1 MHFVFPFEM
10 DEIGP
15 DLDLVPIAARRA
27 LDHAG
32 VHLPLEGWRSLP
44 LDLRQRILRAGSS
57 EDVDVTLV
65 ATITSQAV
73 PSARLVEP
81 VFDPKPQSLP
91 EGLPADAGVDQ
102 QLWASLGGLGR
113 FALVHAA
120 RRAEKRSD
128 PGILATAIDAL
139 SARSTMPSPDLKRV
153 VPEVVEVVAKPPQL
167 STHIGPTGDVRMV
180 DVGDKPTTRRLAVAT
195 ARVRMRAETIERLSR
210 GDTPKGEVLAT
221 ARIAGI
227 MAAKRTPD
235 IIPMCHGIALS
246 HVEVQIEIDKP
257 ASMVR
262 ITART
267 EAMDRTGVEM
277 EAMVAA
283 SIAALTMYDMLKGI
297 DREMVVEEV
306 LLVEK
311 SGGRSGHFRRST

>member
-1 MHFVFPFEM
+1 M

-15 DLDLVPIAARRA
+15 DLDLVPLAARRA

-44 LDLRQRILRAGSS
+44 LELRQRILQAGAV
-57 EDVDVTLV
+57 EDVDATLV
-65 ATITSQAV
+65 ATIAAQAV

-81 VFDPKPQSLP
+81 VFDPTRLRLP
-91 EGLPADAGVDQ
+91 EGLSPEAGVDQ
-102 QLWASLGGLGR
+102 PLWSSLSGLAR
-113 FALVHAA
+113 FALAHAA
-120 RRAEKRSD
+120 KRAERRGD
-128 PGILATAIDAL
+128 PGILTTAVEL
-139 SARSTMPSPDLKRV
+139 LTSRSTMPSPDLGHV
-153 VPEVVEVVAKPPQL
+153 APEPPPAPQPPQL

-180 DVGDKPTTRRLAVAT
+180 DVADKQPTRRLAVAT
-195 ARVRMRAETIERLSR
+195 SRVRMRAETIERLLR

-257 ASMVR
+257 SSTVG
-262 ITART
+262 ITARA
-267 EAMDRTGVEM
+267 EAIDRTGVEM

-297 DREMVVEEV
+297 DREMVVEQV
-306 LLVEK
+306 MLVEK

>member
-1 MHFVFPFEM
+1 MELVFPFET

-15 DLDLVPIAARRA
+15 SLDLVPLAARRA

-32 VHLPLEGWRSLP
+32 VHLSLDGWRSLP
-44 LDLRQRILRAGSS
+44 LELRQRITHAGTF
-57 EDVDVTLV
+57 EDVDATLV
-65 ATITSQAV
+65 ATIAAQAV

-81 VFDPKPQSLP
+81 AADPTPERLP
-91 EGLPADAGVDQ
+91 DNVPSDAGIDSA
-102 QLWASLGGLGR
+102 LWATLGGLSR
-113 FALVHAA
+113 FALAHAA
-120 RRAEKRSD
+120 KRAAKRGD
-128 PGILATAIDAL
+128 PGILTTAIEVL
-139 SARSTMPSPDLKRV
+139 TSRSTLPSPDLKKV
-153 VPEVVEVVAKPPQL
+153 TAKVESATPSI

-180 DVGDKPTTRRLAVAT
+180 DVADKPPTRRLGVASS
-195 ARVRMRAETIERLSR
+195 RVRMRAETIERLLR

-246 HVEVQIEIDKP
+246 HVEIQIDIDKP
-257 ASMVR
+257 SSTVA
-262 ITART
+262 ITARA
-267 EAMDRTGVEM
+267 EAVDRTGVEM

-283 SIAALTMYDMLKGI
+283 SVAALTMYDMLKGI
-297 DREMVVEEV
+297 DREMVIEQVM
-306 LLVEK
+306 LVEK

>member
-1 MHFVFPFEM
+1 MHLVFPFEM

-15 DLDLVPIAARRA
+15 DLDLVPLAARRA

-32 VHLPLEGWRSLP
+32 VHLPLAGWRSLP
-44 LDLRQRILRAGSS
+44 LDLRQRILHAGAF

-65 ATITSQAV
+65 ATIAAQAV

-81 VFDPKPQSLP
+81 VLDPSPQHLP
-91 EGLPADAGVDQ
+91 DGLSADAGVDE
-102 QLWASLGGLGR
+102 QLWASLGGPGR
-113 FALVHAA
+113 FALARVAQRAA
-120 RRAEKRSD
+120 KRGD
-128 PGILATAIDAL
+128 PGILATAIDVL
-139 SARSTMPSPDLKRV
+139 TSRSTMPSPNLR
-153 VPEVVEVVAKPPQL
+153 PAVAEAPLL

-180 DVGDKPTTRRLAVAT
+180 DVADKPTTRRIAVAT
-195 ARVRMRAETIERLSR
+195 ARLRMRAETIERLSR

-257 ASMVR
+257 ASIVR

>member
-1 MHFVFPFEM
+1 MDLVFPFEM
-10 DEIGP
+10 DEIGS
-15 DLDLVPIAARRA
+15 DLDLVPLAARRA

-32 VHLPLEGWRSLP
+32 VHLSLEGWRSLP
-44 LDLRQRILRAGSS
+44 LELRQRITHAGTS
-57 EDVDVTLV
+57 EDVDATLV
-65 ATITSQAV
+65 ATISAQAV

-81 VFDPKPQSLP
+81 LSDPTPQSLP
-91 EGLPADAGVDQ
+91 EGLSEDVGVDL
-102 QLWASLGGLGR
+102 QLWGSLGGLAR
-113 FALVHAA
+113 FALAHAA
-120 RRAEKRSD
+120 KRAAKRGD
-128 PGILATAIDAL
+128 PGILLTAVDAL
-139 SARSTMPSPDLKRV
+139 TSRSTMPSPDLKRIA
-153 VPEVVEVVAKPPQL
+153 PEPEPIL

-180 DVGDKPTTRRLAVAT
+180 DVADKPPTRRLAVAT
-195 ARVRMRAETIERLSR
+195 SRVRMRAETIERLLR

-257 ASMVR
+257 SSTAR
-262 ITART
+262 ITARA
-267 EAMDRTGVEM
+267 EAVDRTGVEM

-297 DREMVVEEV
+297 DREMVVEQV
-306 LLVEK
+306 MLVEK

>member
-1 MHFVFPFEM
+1 MHLVFPFEM

-15 DLDLVPIAARRA
+15 DLDLVPLAARRA

-44 LDLRQRILRAGSS
+44 LDLRQRILQAGAI

-65 ATITSQAV
+65 ATIAAQAV

-81 VFDPKPQSLP
+81 KFDPTPERLP
-91 EGLPADAGVDQ
+91 DGLSAEGSVDQ
-102 QLWASLGGLGR
+102 ALWKSLGGLGR
-113 FALVHAA
+113 FALAHAA
-120 RRAEKRSD
+120 TRAEKRGD

-139 SARSTMPSPDLKRV
+139 SSRSTMPSPDLRRLASEPV
-153 VPEVVEVVAKPPQL
+153 PQL

-180 DVGDKPTTRRLAVAT
+180 DVADKPTTRRLAVAT
-195 ARVRMRAETIERLSR
+195 ARVRMRAETIERLLR

-246 HVEVQIEIDKP
+246 HVEIKIDIDKP
-257 ASMVR
+257 SSTVL
-262 ITART
+262 ITATT

-283 SIAALTMYDMLKGI
+283 SISALTMYDMLKGI
-297 DREMVVEEV
+297 DREMVVEQV

>member
-1 MHFVFPFEM
+1 MDLVFPFET

-15 DLDLVPIAARRA
+15 DLNLVPLAARRA

-32 VHLPLEGWRSLP
+32 VHVPLEGWRSLP
-44 LDLRQRILRAGSS
+44 LELRQRITHAGTS
-57 EDVDVTLV
+57 ESVDVTLV
-65 ATITSQAV
+65 ATLAAQAV

-81 VFDPKPQSLP
+81 VEDPSPDSLP
-91 EGLPADAGVDQ
+91 VGLSQDVGVDLK
-102 QLWASLGGLGR
+102 LWSSLGGLSR
-113 FALVHAA
+113 FALAHVAE
-120 RRAEKRSD
+120 RAEKRGD
-128 PGILATAIDAL
+128 PTILIAAL
-139 SARSTMPSPDLKRV
+139 DTLTSRSTMPSLELKRV
-153 VPEVVEVVAKPPQL
+153 IPEPPQQLVVPL

-180 DVGDKPTTRRLAVAT
+180 DVADKPSTRRLGVAA
-195 ARVRMRAETIERLSR
+195 ARVRMRAETIERLLR

-227 MAAKRTPD
+227 MAAKRTPE

-246 HVEVQIEIDKP
+246 HVEIQIDIDKP
-257 ASMVR
+257 SSTVN
-262 ITART
+262 ITARA
-267 EAMDRTGVEM
+267 EAVDRTGVEM

-297 DREMVVEEV
+297 DREMVVEQV

>member
-1 MHFVFPFEM
+1 MHLVFPFEM

-15 DLDLVPIAARRA
+15 DLDLVPLAARRA

-44 LDLRQRILRAGSS
+44 IDLRQRIVQLGAD
-57 EDVDVTLV
+57 EDVDVTVV
-65 ATITSQAV
+65 ATIAAQAV

-81 VFDPKPQSLP
+81 VSDPSPRRLP
-91 EGLPADAGVDQ
+91 DGLSADVGVDE

-113 FALVHAA
+113 FALAHVA
-120 RRAEKRSD
+120 RRAEKRGD
-128 PGILATAIDAL
+128 PAILATAIDAFT
-139 SARSTMPSPDLKRV
+139 SRSTMPSPDLKRIAS
-153 VPEVVEVVAKPPQL
+153 EPPQLSTQL

-180 DVGDKPTTRRLAVAT
+180 DVADKPATRRVAVAT
-195 ARVRMRAETIERLSR
+195 ARVRMREETIDRLSR

-246 HVEVQIEIDKP
+246 HVEVKIEIDKP
-257 ASMVR
+257 ASLVR
-262 ITART
+262 ITARA

>member
-1 MHFVFPFEM
+1 MHVVFPFET

-15 DLDLVPIAARRA
+15 DLDLMPLAARRA

-44 LDLRQRILRAGSS
+44 LELRQRITQAGAL
-57 EDVDVTLV
+57 EEVDVTLV
-65 ATITSQAV
+65 ATMAAQAV

-81 VFDPKPQSLP
+81 KGDPGPQGLP
-91 EGLPADAGVDQ
+91 EGLSPEAGVDP
-102 QLWASLGGLGR
+102 QLWSSLGGLAR

-120 RRAEKRSD
+120 KRAEKRGD
-128 PGILATAIDAL
+128 PAILTAAVDAL
-139 SARSTMPSPDLKRV
+139 TSRSTMPSPDVRHAPMEP
-153 VPEVVEVVAKPPQL
+153 VPLL

-180 DVGDKPTTRRLAVAT
+180 DVADKPTTKRVAVAS
-195 ARVRMRAETIERLSR
+195 ARVRMRAETIERLLR

-246 HVEVQIEIDKP
+246 HVEMQIQIDKP
-257 ASMVR
+257 SSSVG

-267 EAMDRTGVEM
+267 EAVDRTGVEM

-283 SIAALTMYDMLKGI
+283 SVAALTIYDMLKGI
-297 DREMVVEEV
+297 DREMVVEQV
-306 LLVEK
+306 MLVEK

>member
-1 MHFVFPFEM
+1 MDLVFPFET

-15 DLDLVPIAARRA
+15 DLDLVPLAARRA

-32 VHLPLEGWRSLP
+32 VHLSLDGWRSLP
-44 LDLRQRILRAGSS
+44 LELRQRITHAGTFD
-57 EDVDVTLV
+57 DVDVTIV
-65 ATITSQAV
+65 ATIASQAV

-81 VFDPKPQSLP
+81 VSDPTPQRLP
-91 EGLPADAGVDQ
+91 DSGLSDAGIDAQ
-102 QLWASLGGLGR
+102 TWASLGGLSR
-113 FALVHAA
+113 FALAHAA
-120 RRAEKRSD
+120 KRAAKRGD
-128 PGILATAIDAL
+128 PGILTAAIDAL
-139 SARSTMPSPDLKRV
+139 TSRSTMPSPDVKKT
-153 VPEVVEVVAKPPQL
+153 VPNPSVQTPSI

-180 DVGDKPTTRRLAVAT
+180 DVADKPPTKRVGVASS
-195 ARVRMRAETIERLSR
+195 RVRMRAETIERLLR

-246 HVEVQIEIDKP
+246 HVEIQIDIDKP
-257 ASMVR
+257 SSTVA
-262 ITART
+262 ITARA
-267 EAMDRTGVEM
+267 EAVDRTGVEM

-283 SIAALTMYDMLKGI
+283 SVAALTMYDMLKGI
-297 DREMVVEEV
+297 DREMVIEQV